1 MIKKCVP
8 GVIAMALLAA
18 CSHPEPVA
26 EAPRPVLVR
35 VLAEGPVAGGAVYSG
50 EVRARYESD
59 LSFRIAGKIVERKV
73 DVGST
78 VKPGQV
84 LARLDPTDAGL
95 SAEAARAQLAA
106 ARNEYV
112 FAKAEMERYRD
123 LVGRNFVS
131 RSVLEAKEA
140 TYKSAAARVEQAQA
154 QATVAANQAGYTTL
168 VADQAGVITAVS
180 GEVGQ
185 VVKDGTPVLRLAR
198 EGEREVLIGV
208 PESRI
213 AELRKSGQVLVRL
226 WARPDASFKGR
237 VREIAPAA
245 DAATRTYAVRISIL
259 EPTSEIQ
266 LGMTANVILP
276 SDSGRDGALLV
287 PASAVFESQ
296 GRSAVWVMQAEGEL
310 VKPVLRSV
318 SVAQYREDGVLLSGG
333 VKAGETIAVAGAH
346 KIVAGQPLKP
356 VAEGKPAPAALPVT
370 VKAGD

>member
-213 AELRKSGQVLVRL
+213 AELRKSGQVQVRL
-226 WARPDASFKGR
+226 WARPDAGFKGR

-259 EPTSEIQ
+259 EPTPEVQ

-310 VKPVLRSV
+310 VKPVLRAV

-356 VAEGKPAPAALPVT
+356 VAEGKPAAAALPVT
-370 VKAGD
+370 VKAGG

>member
-1 MIKKCVP
+1 MIHKLVP
-8 GVIAMALLAA
+8 GVLAMALLGA

-26 EAPRPVLVR
+26 EAPRPVLVQ
-35 VLAEGPVAGGAVYSG
+35 VLAGAPVAGGAVYSG

-59 LSFRIAGKIVERKV
+59 LSFRIAGKIIERKV
-73 DVGST
+73 DVGSS
-78 VKPGQV
+78 VKPGQL

-154 QATVAANQAGYTTL
+154 QATVAGNQAGYTSL

-213 AELRKSGQVLVRL
+213 ADLRKSGQVLVRL
-226 WARPDASFKGR
+226 WARPEASLKGR

-259 EPTSEIQ
+259 EPTPDVQ

-287 PASAVFESQ
+287 PASAVFEHQ
-296 GRSAVWVMQAEGEL
+296 GSSAVWVMQADGEL
-310 VKPVLRSV
+310 VKPVLRNV
-318 SVAQYREDGVLLSGG
+318 SVAQYREDGVLLSAG
-333 VKAGETIAVAGAH
+333 VKAGEIIAVAGVH
-346 KIVAGQPLKP
+346 KIVAGQALKP
-356 VAEGKPAPAALPVT
+356 VTGGKPAAAALPVA
-370 VKAGD
+370 VKAGG

>member
-1 MIKKCVP
+1 MINKCVP
-8 GVIAMALLAA
+8 GVLAVALLAA

-26 EAPRPVLVR
+26 EAPRPVLVQ
-35 VLAEGPVAGGAVYSG
+35 VLAGAPVAGGAVYSG

-73 DVGST
+73 DVGSV
-78 VKPGQV
+78 VKPGQL

-154 QATVAANQAGYTTL
+154 QATVAGNQAGYTNL

-213 AELRKSGQVLVRL
+213 SELRKSGQVLVRL
-226 WARPDASFKGR
+226 WARPDASLKGR

-245 DAATRTYAVRISIL
+245 DAATRTYAVRISIV
-259 EPTSEIQ
+259 EPTPDVQ

-296 GRSAVWVMQAEGEL
+296 GSSAVWVMQADGEL

-318 SVAQYREDGVLLSGG
+318 SVVQYREDGVLLGGG
-333 VKAGETIAVAGAH
+333 VKAGETIAVAGVH
-346 KIVAGQPLKP
+346 KIVAGQALKP
-356 VAEGKPAPAALPVT
+356 VAEGKPAAAALPVA
-370 VKAGD
+370 VKAGS

>member
-1 MIKKCVP
+1 MIHKSLP

-123 LVGRNFVS
+123 LVSRNFVS

-154 QATVAANQAGYTTL
+154 QATVAANQAGYTAL
-168 VADQAGVITAVS
+168 LADQAGVITAVS

-185 VVKDGTPVLRLAR
+185 VVKEGTPVLRLAR

-245 DAATRTYAVRISIL
+245 DAATRTYAVRISIV
-259 EPTSEIQ
+259 EPTPEVQ

-287 PASAVFESQ
+287 PASAVFESE

-310 VKPVLRSV
+310 VKPVRRSV
-318 SVAQYREDGVLLSGG
+318 SVVQYREDGVLLSGG
-333 VKAGETIAVAGAH
+333 VRAGETIAVAGVH

-356 VAEGKPAPAALPVT
+356 VAEGKPAAVALPVT
-370 VKAGD
+370 VKAGG